1 MHPKRTDFILIHFLE
16 VGGEI
21 VNRNGTFGDLF
32 FGRPLVC
39 EQYGE
44 KKFQIEYDLG
54 HVGSLTF

>member
-1 MHPKRTDFILIHFLE
+1 MFQQFLILCIIVRLE

-39 EQYGE
+39 EQYGQ
-44 KKFQIEYDLG
+44 KKLQIEYDLG